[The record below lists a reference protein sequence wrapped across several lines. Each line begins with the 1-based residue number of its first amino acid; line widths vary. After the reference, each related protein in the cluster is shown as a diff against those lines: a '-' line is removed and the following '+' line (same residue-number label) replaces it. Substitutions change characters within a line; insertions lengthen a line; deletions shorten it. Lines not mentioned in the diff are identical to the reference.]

1 MSTAREIVALKGKEV
16 VTIDADATVLDAARV
31 MNERGVGGLVV
42 TETDGTA
49 LVGIFTER
57 DILKRVVATALLPG
71 SVKVREV
78 CTKAMITCLPE
89 TSMDECGAIMTNK
102 RIRHLPVLD
111 ANGLQGLVSIGD
123 VLAHRVKEQA
133 ATIQY
138 LNSYMFDVR

>member
-1 MSTAREIVALKGKEV
+1 MSTALEIVALKGKEV
-16 VTIDADATVLDAARV
+16 VTIDADASVLDAARL

-42 TETDGTA
+42 TEADGGT

-57 DILKRVVATALLPG
+57 DILKRVVARALPAG
-71 SVKVREV
+71 DVKVREV
-78 CTKAMITCLPE
+78 CTTAMITCLPE

-102 RIRHLPVLD
+102 RIRHLPILD
-111 ANGLQGLVSIGD
+111 SAGLQGLVSIGD